1 MDVQDAGYTASVV
14 AGSRPEPSGAPGA
27 PEERAEDATAHLH
40 HDTPAIQ
47 LASMPGEEVSSPGPP
62 PRRVAAAAGLT

>member
-1 MDVQDAGYTASVV
+1 MRRLGPNADGEQLEPGQRQHGRGRLD
-14 AGSRPEPSGAPGA
+14 SRALVP
-27 PEERAEDATAHLH
+27 HLH